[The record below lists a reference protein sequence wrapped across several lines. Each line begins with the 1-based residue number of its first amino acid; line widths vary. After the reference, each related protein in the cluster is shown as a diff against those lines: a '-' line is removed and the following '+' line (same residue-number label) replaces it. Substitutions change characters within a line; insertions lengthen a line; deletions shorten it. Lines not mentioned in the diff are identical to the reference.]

1 MDRRIR
7 RLGFGLVGLFALL
20 FAQLSYV
27 QVIHADYIKARPANA
42 RRQIIAEYEV
52 ERGPILSADGV
63 VLARSVRNPERRD
76 ELLFQRV
83 YGDTGPLY
91 AGLTGYYS
99 RIFGRAGLEEA
110 ANPYLSGD
118 APDLAVSTF
127 TDLIL
132 GRERQGGAIDT
143 TIVTGVQE
151 AAAQALGDLAG
162 AVVAID
168 PSTGDVLAL
177 VANPTYD
184 PNTISS
190 GTDAD
195 IVEAWESITTD
206 PDQPLISLA
215 KDELFLPGSTGKL
228 ITASA
233 ALENLDIEPGDA
245 VWPNPRFLDLP
256 QTTNELANF
265 GDSHCNGGSAMVSM
279 ADAFQQSC
287 NVTFAEIGLKL
298 GARQMSEQAR
308 AYGFCPTDPPV
319 QIECESP
326 TIPFLL
332 PWANGRFPQTSY
344 FNERQPQ
351 LAFSAIGL
359 DNVLTNPLHMAL
371 IAGAI
376 ANDGKMMQPRLITAL
391 RDHTGKIVREF
402 DPEQYGQPISDTSAK
417 EMRAMM
423 LSVTQV
429 GGTASAAFSGFS
441 IDVAGKTGTATN
453 GENRN
458 PNAWFTA
465 FAPAGPGAK
474 AEIALAVIVLDGGS
488 LGSEATGG
496 QVAAPIARA
505 VIGAYLG

>member
-27 QVIHADYIKARPANA
+27 HVIHADHIKAQPANA
-42 RRQIIAEYEV
+42 RRQIIAEYKV

-63 VLARSVRNPERRD
+63 VLARSVRNPERRA

-83 YGDTGPLY
+83 YTDGPLY
-91 AGLTGYYS
+91 SGLTGYYS
-99 RIFGRAGLEEA
+99 RIFGRAELEET
-110 ANPYLSGD
+110 ANPFLSGD

-132 GRERQGGAIDT
+132 GRERKGGAIDT
-143 TIVTGVQE
+143 TIVTGLQE
-151 AAAQALGDLAG
+151 AAAAALGDQPG
-162 AVVAID
+162 AVVAIEPD
-168 PSTGDVLAL
+168 TGDVLAL
-177 VANPTYD
+177 YANPLYD

-190 GTDAD
+190 GSDDD
-195 IVEAWESITTD
+195 IVEAWEAITSD

-233 ALENLDIEPGDA
+233 ALERGDDPGGQ
-245 VWPNPRFLDLP
+245 WPNPRVLDLP
-256 QTTNELANF
+256 QTTNTLENF
-265 GDSHCNGGSAMVSM
+265 GGSLCNGGSQTVSM
-279 ADAFQQSC
+279 AEAFQESC
-287 NVTFAEIGLKL
+287 NVTFAEIGLDL
-298 GARQMSEQAR
+298 GARRMSEQAR

-332 PWANGRFPQTSY
+332 PWANGRFPGPSY
-344 FNERQPQ
+344 FPESQPL

-359 DNVLTNPLHMAL
+359 DNVVTNPLHMAL
-371 IAGAI
+371 IAAAI
-376 ANDGKMMQPRLITAL
+376 ANDGTMMQPRLITAVQ
-391 RDHTGKIVREF
+391 DHTGKVVREF
-402 DPEQYGQPISDTSAK
+402 DPEQYGQPISDGSAK
-417 EMRAMM
+417 QMRAMM
-423 LSVTQV
+423 LSVTK
-429 GGTASAAFSGFS
+429 GGTASTAFSGFP

-453 GENRN
+453 GKNRD

-474 AEIALAVIVLDGGS
+474 AEIAVAVIVLDGGS

-505 VIGAYLG
+505 VIEAYLG

>member
-42 RRQIIAEYEV
+42 RRQIIAEYKV

-76 ELLFQRV
+76 ELLFQRE
-83 YGDTGPLY
+83 YGESGPLY

-118 APDLAVSTF
+118 AADLAVSTF

-151 AAAQALGDLAG
+151 TAAAALGDQPG
-162 AVVAID
+162 AVVAIEPD
-168 PSTGDVLAL
+168 TGDVLAL
-177 VANPTYD
+177 YANPSYD

-190 GTDAD
+190 GSDAD
-195 IVEAWESITTD
+195 IVEAWEAITSD

-233 ALENLDIEPGDA
+233 ALENDVEPGDK
-245 VWPNPRFLDLP
+245 WPNPRVLDLP
-256 QTTNELANF
+256 QTTNTLENF
-265 GDSHCNGGSAMVSM
+265 GGSLCNGGSQTVSM
-279 ADAFQQSC
+279 AEAFQESC

-298 GARQMSEQAR
+298 GAREMSEQAR

-332 PWANGRFPQTSY
+332 PWANGRFPGPSY
-344 FNERQPQ
+344 FAESQPL

-359 DNVLTNPLHMAL
+359 DNVVTNPLHMAL
-371 IAGAI
+371 IAAAI
-376 ANDGKMMQPRLITAL
+376 ANDGTMMQPRLITAVQ
-391 RDHTGKIVREF
+391 DHTGKVVREF
-402 DPEQYGQPISDTSAK
+402 DPEQYGQPISDASAK
-417 EMRAMM
+417 QMRAMM
-423 LSVTQV
+423 LSVTK
-429 GGTASAAFSGFS
+429 GGTATAAFSGFR

-453 GENRN
+453 GENRD

-465 FAPAGPGAK
+465 FAPAGPGEK
-474 AEIALAVIVLDGGS
+474 AEIAVAVIVLDGGS

-505 VIGAYLG
+505 VIEAYLG

>member
-27 QVIHADYIKARPANA
+27 QVIHADHIKAQPANA
-42 RRQIIAEYEV
+42 RRQIIAEYKV

-63 VLARSVRNPERRD
+63 VLASSKRNPERRA
-76 ELLFQRV
+76 ELLFQRT
-83 YGDTGPLY
+83 YTDGPLY

-99 RIFGRAGLEEA
+99 RIFGRAELEQA
-110 ANPYLSGD
+110 TNPFLSGD

-132 GRERQGGAIDT
+132 GRERKGGAIDT
-143 TIVTGVQE
+143 TIVTGLQE
-151 AAAQALGDLAG
+151 AAAAALGNDAG
-162 AVVAID
+162 AVVAIE
-168 PSTGDVLAL
+168 PNTGDVLAL
-177 VANPTYD
+177 YVNPSYD
-184 PNTISS
+184 PNAVSS
-190 GTDAD
+190 GSDAD
-195 IVEAWESITTD
+195 IVEAWESITSD

-233 ALENLDIEPGDA
+233 ALENDVDPDDQ
-245 VWPNPRFLDLP
+245 WPNPRVLDLP
-256 QTTNELANF
+256 QTTNTLENF
-265 GDSHCNGGSAMVSM
+265 GGSLCNGGSRTVSM
-279 ADAFQQSC
+279 AEAFQESC
-287 NVTFAEIGLKL
+287 NVTFAEIGLEL
-298 GARQMSEQAR
+298 GARRMSEQAR

-332 PWANGRFPQTSY
+332 PWANGRFPGPSY
-344 FNERQPQ
+344 FAESQPL

-359 DNVLTNPLHMAL
+359 DNVVTNPLHMAL
-371 IAGAI
+371 IAAAI
-376 ANDGKMMQPRLITAL
+376 ANGGKMMQPRLITAV
-391 RDHTGKIVREF
+391 RDHTGKVVREF
-402 DPEQYGQPISDTSAK
+402 GEEQYGQPISDASAK
-417 EMRAMM
+417 QMRAMM
-423 LSVTQV
+423 LSVTQ
-429 GGTASAAFSGFS
+429 GGTASTAFSGFP

-453 GENRN
+453 GENRD

-474 AEIALAVIVLDGGS
+474 AEIAVAVIVLDGGS

-505 VIGAYLG
+505 VIEAYLG

>member
-42 RRQIIAEYEV
+42 RRQIIAEYKV

-63 VLARSVRNPERRD
+63 VLASSERNPERRA
-76 ELLFQRV
+76 ELLFQRE
-83 YGDTGPLY
+83 YIDGPLY

-99 RIFGRAGLEEA
+99 RVFGRDGLELA

-118 APDLAVSTF
+118 APDLAISTF

-132 GRERQGGAIDT
+132 GRERKGGAIDT
-143 TIVTGVQE
+143 TIVTGLQE
-151 AAAQALGDLAG
+151 AAAQALGNLAG

-195 IVEAWESITTD
+195 IVEAWKAITTD

-233 ALENLDIEPGDA
+233 ALENDVEPGDE
-245 VWPNPRFLDLP
+245 WPNPRFLDLP

-265 GDSHCNGGSAMVSM
+265 GDSLCNGGSQTVSM

-287 NVTFAEIGLKL
+287 NVTFAEIGLEL
-298 GARQMSEQAR
+298 GAGQMSEQAR
-308 AYGFCPTDPPV
+308 AYGFCPTDPSV
-319 QIECESP
+319 QVECEAP

-332 PWANGRFPQTSY
+332 PWANGRFPQASY
-344 FNERQPQ
+344 FAERQPQ

-376 ANDGKMMQPRLITAL
+376 ANDGVMMQPRLITAV
-391 RDHTGKIVREF
+391 RDHTGKVVREL
-402 DPEQYGQPISDTSAK
+402 DPEQYGQPISDASARQ
-417 EMRAMM
+417 MRVMM
-423 LSVTQV
+423 LSVTE
-429 GGTASAAFSGFS
+429 GGTASTAFSEFP
-441 IDVAGKTGTATN
+441 IRVAGKTGTAPN
-453 GENRN
+453 GEDRA

-465 FAPAGPGAK
+465 FAPAGPGDR
-474 AEIALAVIVLDGGS
+474 AEIAVAVIVLNGG
-488 LGSEATGG
+488 A
-496 QVAAPIARA
+496 
-505 VIGAYLG
+505 

>member
-27 QVIHADYIKARPANA
+27 QVIHADHIKAQPANA
-42 RRQIIAEYEV
+42 RRQIIAEYKV

-63 VLARSVRNPERRD
+63 VLARSVRNPERRA

-83 YGDTGPLY
+83 YTKGPDEQPLY
-91 AGLTGYYS
+91 SGLTGYYS
-99 RIFGRAGLEEA
+99 RTYGRDELEEA

-118 APDLAVSTF
+118 ASDLAVSTF

-132 GRERQGGAIDT
+132 GRERKGGAIVT
-143 TIVTGVQE
+143 TIVTGLQE
-151 AAAQALGDLAG
+151 AAAAALGDQLG
-162 AVVAID
+162 AVVAIEPD
-168 PSTGDVLAL
+168 TGDVLAL
-177 VANPTYD
+177 YANPSYD

-190 GTDAD
+190 GSDDD
-195 IVEAWESITTD
+195 IVEAWEAITSD

-233 ALENLDIEPGDA
+233 ALENEIEPGDQ
-245 VWPNPRFLDLP
+245 WPNPRVLDLP
-256 QTTNELANF
+256 QTTNTLENF
-265 GDSHCNGGSAMVSM
+265 GGSLCNGGSRTVSM
-279 ADAFQQSC
+279 AEAFQESC
-287 NVTFAEIGLKL
+287 NVTFAEIGLDL
-298 GARQMSEQAR
+298 GARKLSEQAR
-308 AYGFCPTDPPV
+308 AYGFCPTDPPA

-332 PWANGRFPQTSY
+332 PWANGRFPVPSY
-344 FNERQPQ
+344 FAESQPL

-359 DNVLTNPLHMAL
+359 DNVVTNPLHMAL
-371 IAGAI
+371 IAAAI
-376 ANDGKMMQPRLITAL
+376 ANDGKMMQPRLITAV
-391 RDHTGKIVREF
+391 RDHTGKVVREF
-402 DPEQYGQPISDTSAK
+402 DEEQYGQPISDASAK

-423 LSVTQV
+423 LSVTQ
-429 GGTASAAFSGFS
+429 GGTASTAFSGFT

-453 GENRN
+453 GENRD

-474 AEIALAVIVLDGGS
+474 AEIAVAVIVLDGGS

-505 VIGAYLG
+505 VIEAYLG

>member
-27 QVIHADYIKARPANA
+27 QVIHADYIKALPANA
-42 RRQIIAEYEV
+42 RRQIIAEYKV

-63 VLARSVRNPERRD
+63 VLARSVRNPERRA

-83 YGDTGPLY
+83 YDEGSRY

-99 RIFGRAGLEEA
+99 RVFGRDGLEQA

-118 APDLAVSTF
+118 APDLAISTF

-132 GRERQGGAIDT
+132 GRERKGGTIVT
-143 TIVTGVQE
+143 TIVTDLQE
-151 AAAQALGDLAG
+151 AAEQALGNQAG
-162 AVVAID
+162 AVVAIE
-168 PSTGDVLAL
+168 PETGDVLAL
-177 VANPTYD
+177 YANPTYD

-190 GTDAD
+190 GSDGD
-195 IVEAWESITTD
+195 IVDAWESINAD
-206 PDQPLISLA
+206 PANPLISLA

-233 ALENLDIEPGDA
+233 ALEARIDPDEVI
-245 VWPNPRFLDLP
+245 WPNPRFLDLP
-256 QTTNELANF
+256 QTTNQLANF
-265 GDSHCNGGSAMVSM
+265 GDSLCNGGSARVSM
-279 ADAFQQSC
+279 AEAFKESC
-287 NVTFAEIGLKL
+287 NVTFAEIGLDL
-298 GARQMSEQAR
+298 GARAMSEQAE
-308 AYGFCPTDPPV
+308 AFGFCPTNPPAR
-319 QIECESP
+319 IECEAP

-332 PWANGRFPQTSY
+332 PWANGRFPEPGY
-344 FNERQPQ
+344 FAERQPQ
-351 LAFSAIGL
+351 LAYSAIGL
-359 DNVLTNPLHMAL
+359 DNVVTNPLHMAL
-371 IAGAI
+371 IAAAI
-376 ANDGKMMQPRLITAL
+376 ANDGMMMQPRLVTAV

-402 DPEQYGQPISDTSAK
+402 EPEEYGQPISDGTAR
-417 EMRAMM
+417 EMRRMM
-423 LSVTQV
+423 LSVTES
-429 GGTASAAFSGFS
+429 GTASSAFSGFR

-453 GENRN
+453 GEGRD

-465 FAPAGPGAK
+465 FAPAGLGRP
-474 AEIALAVIVLDGGS
+474 AEIAVAVIVLDGGS

-505 VIGAYLG
+505 VIDAYL

>member
-27 QVIHADYIKARPANA
+27 QVIHADYIKALPANA
-42 RRQIIAEYEV
+42 RRQIIAEYKV

-63 VLARSVRNPERRD
+63 VLARSVRNPERRA

-83 YGDTGPLY
+83 YTDGPLY

-132 GRERQGGAIDT
+132 GNERKGGAINT

-151 AAAQALGDLAG
+151 AAAQALGNQPG

-195 IVEAWESITTD
+195 IVEAWESITSD

-233 ALENLDIEPGDA
+233 ALENLRIEPGDA

-298 GARQMSEQAR
+298 GARKMSEQAR
-308 AYGFCPTDPPV
+308 AYGFCPTDPSV
-319 QIECESP
+319 QVECEAP

-332 PWANGRFPQTSY
+332 PWANGRFPQASY
-344 FNERQPQ
+344 FDERQPQ

-376 ANDGKMMQPRLITAL
+376 ANDGKMMEPRLITAL

-423 LSVTQV
+423 LSVTQ
-429 GGTASAAFSGFS
+429 GGTASTAFSGFS
-441 IDVAGKTGTATN
+441 IPVAGKTGTATN
-453 GENRN
+453 GEGRA

-465 FAPAGPGAK
+465 FAPAGPGDPAQ
-474 AEIALAVIVLDGGS
+474 IAVAVIVLDGGD
-488 LGSEATGG
+488 LGNEATGG

-505 VIGAYLG
+505 VIEAYLG